1 LAHDPASE
9 TNVSLQIQ
17 ACSFYFALTR
27 SPLLSAIADRS
38 PNPGEDPS
46 LGGKL
51 LYAGELDAPGRAMVI
66 AGNVA
71 GCATLS
77 ATADATAQKQ
87 SIREGV
93 VDFLVNSLDEAL
105 RILKNEIRQ
114 RKSVAVCVGAAPAS
128 IEREMM
134 ERGLQP
140 DLVFAGTPDHLRA
153 MPEFGAGSHD
163 VHFSTLD
170 EGTKFLSWRIAQAP
184 ARWMPKLDAIVL
196 ESLPA
201 HSWGSRWIRLSPRY
215 MGRFASGERV
225 VYCDDATA
233 EKIAANI
240 ASAVKCGDIGVE
252 VFVSLS
258 GS

>member
-1 LAHDPASE
+1 LPHDPASV
-9 TNVSLQIQ
+9 TNVSLQTQ

-27 SPLLSAIADRS
+27 SPSSTAVTDRS
-38 PNPGEDPS
+38 ADPS

-71 GCATLS
+71 GCATIS
-77 ATADATAQKQ
+77 ATADPAAQKQ
-87 SIREGV
+87 SIRDGV

-114 RKSVAVCVGAAPAS
+114 HKSVAVCVGAASAS

-134 ERGLQP
+134 ERGVQP
-140 DLVFAGTPDHLRA
+140 DLVFAGAPDHLRA
-153 MPEFGAGSHD
+153 MPKFDEGSHQ

-170 EGTKFLSWRIAQAP
+170 AGLKFLNWRIAQAP

-196 ESLPA
+196 DCLPL
-201 HSWGSRWIRLSPRY
+201 HSWESRWIRLSPRY
-215 MGRFASGERV
+215 MGRSASGERV
-225 VYCDDATA
+225 FYCDDATA
-233 EKIAANI
+233 EKIAGNI
-240 ASAVKCGDIGVE
+240 ASAVKRGDIGVE

-258 GS
+258 AAGS